1 MWLINNNV
9 YIYLGFFKDCIIKF
23 YVPMK
28 KLIFIISILVA
39 QLTNAQEHFAGISTS
54 KRVGIINMEVNP
66 SELAN
71 LNNHFEIQLLS
82 SSMSVANNKVGFN
95 DLLDDTNT
103 EDLLLAGNKP
113 INFTFSNQ
121 IIGPGVAV
129 RLLKWRFAITSKA
142 FINAGVLNVNPLLAS
157 YLTGSDVHQL
167 PTNGLGEVIRSLSNQ
182 RFNGTVW
189 GEVGFGVARKVW
201 ENEKGLLNAGLNIKM
216 LFPGTYANMGIGN
229 FDGKVVRNENDDL
242 VLKNTEANVNFAYSG
257 SLAQEFTNS
266 QQYTNSIY
274 GNFDGLAADIGVDYQ
289 LKKGNS
295 YKLKVGASIMN
306 LGALTFN
313 DNNNV
318 STDYKLK
325 IIGDQELVLNF
336 FDGVE
341 DIPAIR
347 QHLIDEHN
355 QGNIEFTEIK
365 SNKDFKV
372 SLPTTFN
379 LYADVH
385 LISKLNLTFFTQ
397 QKLNDN
403 SGNNQIAAQTIYS
416 VTPRFG
422 IGFFEAYL
430 PLSTNDVSGTN
441 AGLGF
446 RLGGFFMGSNSIL
459 TAMSA
464 NSKQVDLNFGFR
476 FAIL

>member
-1 MWLINNNV
+1 MPSVNIFISLLRFTKSFN
-9 YIYLGFFKDCIIKF
+9 LFPS
-23 YVPMK
+23 PMK
-28 KLIFIISILVA
+28 KLLFFAAILVGITA
-39 QLTNAQEHFAGISTS
+39 QAQEHFAGISTS
-54 KRVGIINMEVNP
+54 KRVGIINLEVNP

-82 SSMSVANNKVGFN
+82 SSLSVSNNKVGIN
-95 DLLDDTNT
+95 DLFDDTNT
-103 EDLLLAGNKP
+103 EDLLLAGDKP

-142 FINAGVLNVNPLLAS
+142 VMNAGVLNVNPLLAS

-167 PTNGLGEVIRSLSNQ
+167 PTNGVGEVIRSLANQ

-189 GEVGFGVARKVW
+189 GEVGFSVARKVW
-201 ENEKGLLNAGLNIKM
+201 ENEKGLLNAGVNIKM

-229 FDGKVVRNENDDL
+229 FDGKVVRNVNGDL
-242 VLKNTEANVNFAYSG
+242 VLQNTEANVNFAYSG

-325 IIGDQELVLNF
+325 IIGNQELVLNF

-385 LISKLNLTFFTQ
+385 LISKLNLTLFTQ
-397 QKLNDN
+397 QKLNSN

-459 TAMSA
+459 SA
-464 NSKQVDLNFGFR
+464 ISADSKQIDLNFGFR

>member
-1 MWLINNNV
+1 
-9 YIYLGFFKDCIIKF
+9 
-23 YVPMK
+23 
-28 KLIFIISILVA
+28 
-39 QLTNAQEHFAGISTS
+39 
-54 KRVGIINMEVNP
+54 
-66 SELAN
+66 
-71 LNNHFEIQLLS
+71 
-82 SSMSVANNKVGFN
+82 
-95 DLLDDTNT
+95 
-103 EDLLLAGNKP
+103 
-113 INFTFSNQ
+113 
-121 IIGPGVAV
+121 
-129 RLLKWRFAITSKA
+129 
-142 FINAGVLNVNPLLAS
+142 LAS
-157 YLTGSDVHQL
+157 YLTGSDAHVL
-167 PTNGLGEVIRSLSNQ
+167 PINGETINYFSNQ
-182 RFNGTVW
+182 RFNGTMW
-189 GEVGFGVARKVW
+189 GEVGFAVARKIW
-201 ENEKGLLNAGLNIKM
+201 ENEKGILNAGLNIKM
-216 LFPGTYANMGIGN
+216 LFPGAYANMGIGN
-229 FDGKVVRNENDDL
+229 FKGTVTNNNDGDL
-242 VLKNTEANVNFAYSG
+242 VLKDTDANVNFAYSG

-266 QQYTNSIY
+266 QQYTNSLF
-274 GNFDGLAADIGVDYQ
+274 GNFDGLAADIGFDYQ

-306 LGALTFN
+306 LGGLTFN

-325 IIGDQELVLNF
+325 ITGNQELVLNF
-336 FDGVE
+336 FEGVD
-341 DIPAIR
+341 DIPAIK
-347 QHLIDEHN
+347 QHLIDEAEL
-355 QGNIEFTEIK
+355 GNIEFSEIK

-397 QKLNDN
+397 QKLNSN
-403 SGNNQIAAQTIYS
+403 SGNNQIASQTIYS

-464 NSKQVDLNFGFR
+464 DSKQVDLNFGFR

>member
-1 MWLINNNV
+1 M
-9 YIYLGFFKDCIIKF
+9 
-23 YVPMK
+23 
-28 KLIFIISILVA
+28 LVA

-54 KRVGIINMEVNP
+54 KRVGIINLEVNP

-82 SSMSVANNKVGFN
+82 SSVSLANNKVGIN
-95 DLLDDTNT
+95 DLFDDTNT
-103 EDLLLAGNKP
+103 EDLLLTGDKP

-129 RLLKWRFAITSKA
+129 RILKWRFAITSKA
-142 FINAGVLNVNPLLAS
+142 VINAGVLNVNPLLVG

-189 GEVGFGVARKVW
+189 GEVGFAVARKVW
-201 ENEKGLLNAGLNIKM
+201 ENEKSLLNAGMNIKL
-216 LFPGTYANMGIGN
+216 LFPGSYANMGIGN
-229 FDGKVVRNENDDL
+229 FNGTVSLFNDPNNPNNPDNGRL
-242 VLKNTEANVNFAYSG
+242 MLTDTEANVNFAYSG
-257 SLAQEFTNS
+257 SLS
-266 QQYTNSIY
+266 QKFNETSQYTRSIY
-274 GNFDGLAADIGVDYQ
+274 GNMDGLAADIGVDYQ
-289 LKKGNS
+289 IKKGNS

-306 LGALTFN
+306 LGGMTFN
-313 DNNNV
+313 DNNNN

-325 IIGDQELVLNF
+325 INGQDKLFLDF
-336 FDGVE
+336 FDGVD

-347 QHLIDEHN
+347 QHLIDEAFA
-355 QGNIEFTEIK
+355 GNIEFTEIK

-430 PLSTNDVSGTN
+430 PISTNDVSGTN

>member
-1 MWLINNNV
+1 
-9 YIYLGFFKDCIIKF
+9 
-23 YVPMK
+23 MK

-39 QLTNAQEHFAGISTS
+39 QLANAQEHFAGISTS

-142 FINAGVLNVNPLLAS
+142 VINAGVLNVNPLLAS

-167 PTNGLGEVIRSLSNQ
+167 PTNGEVIRSLSNQ

-189 GEVGFGVARKVW
+189 GEVGFAVARKIW
-201 ENEKGLLNAGLNIKM
+201 ENEKSILNAGMNIKL
-216 LFPGTYANMGIGN
+216 LFPGSYANMGIGN
-229 FDGKVVRNENDDL
+229 FRGNIRRNPDTNNLELVPGENFF
-242 VLKNTEANVNFAYSG
+242 TEADVNFAYSG
-257 SLAQEFTNS
+257 SLS
-266 QQYTNSIY
+266 QNFNEASQYTRSIY
-274 GNFDGLAADIGVDYQ
+274 GNLDGLAADIGVDYQ
-289 LKKGNS
+289 IKKGNS

-306 LGALTFN
+306 LGGMTFN
-313 DNNNV
+313 DNENN
-318 STDYKLK
+318 SADYKLK
-325 IIGDQELVLNF
+325 ISGNQALVLNF
-336 FDGVE
+336 LEGVD
-341 DIPAIR
+341 DIIAIK
-347 QHLIDEHN
+347 QHLIDEAL
-355 QGNIEFTEIK
+355 QGNIEFTK
-365 SNKDFKV
+365 VTSNKDFKV

-385 LISKLNLTFFTQ
+385 LISKLNLTLFTQ
-397 QKLNDN
+397 QKLNSN

-459 TAMSA
+459 SAMSS

>member
-1 MWLINNNV
+1 
-9 YIYLGFFKDCIIKF
+9 
-23 YVPMK
+23 MK
-28 KLIFIISILVA
+28 KLTCLVLFLVA
-39 QLTNAQEHFAGISTS
+39 QLVQAQEHFAGISTS
-54 KRVGIINMEVNP
+54 KRVGIINLEVNP

-71 LNNHFEIQLLS
+71 LNNHFEIQLFS
-82 SSMSVANNKVGFN
+82 SSMNVANNKVGFN
-95 DLLDDTNT
+95 DLTDDTNT
-103 EDLLLAGNKP
+103 EDLLLSGTKP
-113 INFTFSNQ
+113 INFNFSNE

-129 RLLKWRFAITSKA
+129 RLLKWRFAVTSKVN
-142 FINAGVLNVNPLLAS
+142 IKAGVLNVSPVLAS
-157 YLTGSDVHQL
+157 YLTGSDVQEL
-167 PTNGLGEVIRSLSNQ
+167 PMGGDVINYFSNQ
-182 RFNGTVW
+182 RFNGTMW
-189 GEVGFGVARKVW
+189 GEVGFSVARKVW
-201 ENEKGLLNAGLNIKM
+201 ENEKGLLNAGVNIKM
-216 LFPGTYANMGIGN
+216 LFPGAYANMGIGN
-229 FDGKVVRNENDDL
+229 FKGTVTNNNDGDL
-242 VLKNTEANVNFAYSG
+242 VLKDTDANVNFAYSG

-266 QQYTNSIY
+266 QQYTNSLF
-274 GNFDGLAADIGVDYQ
+274 GNFDGLAADIGFDYQ

-325 IIGDQELVLNF
+325 ISGDKELVLNF
-336 FDGVE
+336 FDGVD
-341 DIPAIR
+341 DIIAIK
-347 QHLIDEHN
+347 QHLIDLSN
-355 QGNIEFTEIK
+355 LPADNLQKIEFTK
-365 SNKDFKV
+365 VTSNKDFKV

-385 LISKLNLTFFTQ
+385 LISKLNLTLFTQ
-397 QKLNDN
+397 QKLNSN

-459 TAMSA
+459 SA
-464 NSKQVDLNFGFR
+464 ISADSKQIDLNFGFR